1 MALVLKIFMF
11 PPMDSKS
18 TSEYIC
24 IECKQVTNLG
34 HKDSI
39 RCFHCGKNILYK
51 ARDKTAPVQ
60 LLAI

>member
-1 MALVLKIFMF
+1 MNE
-11 PPMDSKS
+11 SKA

-24 IECKQVTNLG
+24 IECKQTTNLG

-51 ARDKTAPVQ
+51 ARDKSVPVQ
-60 LLAI
+60 LQAI